1 MSNSRAPAVAARQGA
16 KVVVGDVSDE
26 GAATIDLIK
35 QERGE
40 AVFVRTS
47 VANAA
52 EVEALVQQTMHAYG
66 ALSCAFNNAGILPP
80 TLPLAE
86 QEKST
91 FDKVFAGDLKGVSL
105 YPPHGTRGR
114 RRHRQHG
121 IDRGRHRGPR
131 HGAILRGEAW
141 CDRAHGVSFEG
152 YANPKWNGCG
162 GRVPVA
168 VVSPQRAEI
177 TFAPRRSLGAR
188 KHGNPGPYERMPM
201 TSTWHSGCTGC
212 W

>member
-86 QEKST
+86 QEEST
-91 FDKVFAGDLKGVSL
+91 FDKCS
-105 YPPHGTRGR
+105 P
-114 RRHRQHG
+114 
-121 IDRGRHRGPR
+121 
-131 HGAILRGEAW
+131 AI
-141 CDRAHGVSFEG
+141 
-152 YANPKWNGCG
+152 
-162 GRVPVA
+162 
-168 VVSPQRAEI
+168 
-177 TFAPRRSLGAR
+177 
-188 KHGNPGPYERMPM
+188 
-201 TSTWHSGCTGC
+201 
-212 W
+212 